1 MASRDTLSG
10 GAVVTK
16 ERFAFS
22 YVLSASFP
30 AVAGVLFLR
39 GLNSYVRP
47 TFDRRDND
55 LKSTIKKHNFPSK
68 VLNVDTISLLSSS
81 FLSLLSPGRP
91 RLHLT

>member
-55 LKSTIKKHNFPSK
+55 LK
-68 VLNVDTISLLSSS
+68 
-81 FLSLLSPGRP
+81 RP
-91 RLHLT
+91 TFDRQCEGIMI